1 MGRKRSKVAKVR
13 SEQAGRTLRRGQAP
27 GSAIYVGAPRDSA
40 VSVRAFAYGPDV
52 LEEREA
58 ASVGDLTLLRQRAAV
73 TWLDLDGVHDVA
85 LVTAVCEA
93 LRIHPLV
100 MEDILN
106 PEARAK
112 VEAYDGFVFA
122 IAKMVSPATEEGGR
136 STLEQVAIVMGT
148 DWVVT
153 FQERPGDLF
162 ESLRRRVRQGS
173 SRLRSAGPDLLLH
186 GVLDCI
192 VDGYFEVIEQL
203 DDAAT
208 ALDERALAG
217 DGEDLARDVHAVKN
231 ELRQFRRAVWPMR
244 EATLELIRAEGS
256 AVTPTTVPFLRDLSD
271 HVQQVV
277 EGMDSL
283 RDRLTS
289 VVELHLAITSN
300 QMNEVM
306 RVLTLVSTIFIPL
319 TFVAGVYG
327 MNFHH
332 MPELNWTFGYPGVL
346 GVMLATTLGMLAWLR
361 GRGWL

>member
-1 MGRKRSKVAKVR
+1 
-13 SEQAGRTLRRGQAP
+13 
-27 GSAIYVGAPRDSA
+27 
-40 VSVRAFAYGPDV
+40 
-52 LEEREA
+52 
-58 ASVGDLTLLRQRAAV
+58 
-73 TWLDLDGVHDVA
+73 
-85 LVTAVCEA
+85 
-93 LRIHPLV
+93 
-100 MEDILN
+100 
-106 PEARAK
+106 
-112 VEAYDGFVFA
+112 
-122 IAKMVSPATEEGGR
+122 
-136 STLEQVAIVMGT
+136 
-148 DWVVT
+148 
-153 FQERPGDLF
+153 
-162 ESLRRRVRQGS
+162 
-173 SRLRSAGPDLLLH
+173 
-186 GVLDCI
+186 
-192 VDGYFEVIEQL
+192 
-203 DDAAT
+203 
-208 ALDERALAG
+208 
-217 DGEDLARDVHAVKN
+217 
-231 ELRQFRRAVWPMR
+231 MR